1 MNAAIREIARHY
13 VALADVV
20 PLRRI
25 RSEREYRNAIRTMD
39 ELLDA
44 GAADP
49 AHDLA
54 GLVALIGEFV
64 SEYEA
69 RKGWVLPD
77 APGAEM
83 LRHFMARDG
92 LRQSDLPEI
101 GSQGVVSEILNG
113 KRDLNARQIR
123 ALGERFG
130 VSPATFL

>member
-25 RSEREYRNAIRTMD
+25 RSEREYKNAVRKMD

-44 GAADP
+44 GGADP
-49 AHDLA
+49 ANDLA
-54 GLVALIGEFV
+54 GLVALIGDFIA
-64 SEYEA
+64 EYEA
-69 RKGWVLPD
+69 RKGYVLPE
-77 APGAEM
+77 ATGAEM
-83 LRHFMARDG
+83 LRHFMERDG

>member
-13 VALADVV
+13 VALADIV

-25 RSEREYRNAIRTMD
+25 RSERDYKSAVRKMD

-44 GAADP
+44 GGADP
-49 AHDLA
+49 ANDLA
-54 GLVALIGEFV
+54 GLVALIGDFIA
-64 SEYEA
+64 EYEA
-69 RKGWVLPD
+69 RKGYLLPE
-77 APGAEM
+77 ATGAEM
-83 LRHFMARDG
+83 LRHFMERDG